1 MKALIK
7 ISVMS
12 LSAFLILSVLA
23 VSLYDV
29 IMFEPR
35 RHEIDQLLGSAS
47 GEDLRPP
54 EVIKK
59 LIALSSG
66 PNVPDYA
73 VARHFVP
80 ATSGSHL
87 SWSLDMTLWVLL
99 LKLHYTFDDRLALL
113 CSLSYTGQGI
123 YGLNNAA
130 LNRFGKPLSKLSV
143 EESASIVLL
152 LKSPTRPVE
161 ENSSRVEQLLA
172 RLKANQ

>member
-1 MKALIK
+1 MKAVIK
-7 ISVMS
+7 IFLL
-12 LSAFLILSVLA
+12 LSSAIIILPVLSVCF
-23 VSLYDV
+23 YDV
-29 IMFEPR
+29 IKFESR
-35 RHEIDQLLGSAS
+35 RHEIAQLLGSAS
-47 GEDLRPP
+47 DEDRHLP
-54 EVIKK
+54 EVMKK

-66 PNVPDYA
+66 PAVPDFA
-73 VARHFVP
+73 VARHFVQRQG
-80 ATSGSHL
+80 SGQL
-87 SWSLDMTLWVLL
+87 RWSLEATLWVLL

-130 LNRFGKPLSKLSV
+130 LNRYGKPLSQLSV
-143 EESASIVLL
+143 EESASVALL